1 MKLRYYGTFTLL
13 FMVVVGWYIY
23 NADPQKFPV
32 NVANHTLNLPIAL
45 WVVGVVL
52 LFFVFTL
59 LFMLNGSIAN
69 LWRRYQEKRDFEKLA
84 KQIIDQNTREHFILE
99 KYKNPRFAAL
109 SKILARFKLQA
120 DLNSQESGYEKLDQL
135 FSLYARVSQAEDV
148 EWHKYNLD
156 SSNPFYIQ
164 NLQNKIHSD
173 LKQAQQILKKE
184 GHSPALKRQALID
197 LIQRGSFKE
206 IPKALKGA
214 GELLDKSVLEV
225 LLRAFW
231 DKRVGMQLTEI
242 ADLCVQVG
250 CDKQE
255 YLQMAVDA
263 KTFLSPDDWYKFFEL
278 LAEKDEQAEKA
289 FLYVLLDLEM
299 IEQAKERLSTH
310 PQDEF
315 LIIKAYLE
323 LKKSDKNYPLNIF
336 FGLKPKV

>member
-1 MKLRYYGTFTLL
+1 MRLRYYGSFTLL
-13 FMVVVGWYIY
+13 FMIVVGWYVY
-23 NADPQKFPV
+23 NTDPQKLPV

-45 WVVGVVL
+45 WIVGVVL
-52 LFFVFTL
+52 LFFIFTL
-59 LFMLNGSIAN
+59 LFILSGSIAN
-69 LWRRYQEKRDFEKLA
+69 LWQRYKQKRDFEKLTE
-84 KQIIDQNTREHFILE
+84 QIVSQNTKEHFILE
-99 KYKNPRFAAL
+99 KYHNPHFATL
-109 SKILARFKLQA
+109 SKILARFKLEA
-120 DLNSQESGYEKLDQL
+120 DLNSQESGCEKVDQL

-148 EWHKYNLD
+148 KWRKYNLD
-156 SSNPFYIQ
+156 PSNPFYIQ
-164 NLQNKIHSD
+164 NLQNKIHHD

-184 GHSPALKRQALID
+184 GYSPALKRQALID

-214 GELLDKSVLEV
+214 SELLDKSVLEV

-231 DKRVGMQLTEI
+231 DKRVGMELAEI
-242 ADLCVQVG
+242 GNLCVQIG
-250 CDKQE
+250 CNKQE

-278 LAEKDEQAEKA
+278 LAAEDEQAEKA

-299 IEQAKERLSTH
+299 IEQARDRLSTH

-336 FGLKPKV
+336 FGLKSKI

>member
-1 MKLRYYGTFTLL
+1 MKLRYYGSFTLL
-13 FMVVVGWYIY
+13 FMIVVGWYVY
-23 NADPQKFPV
+23 NVDPQKLPV

-45 WVVGVVL
+45 WVVGVLL
-52 LFFVFTL
+52 LFFIFTL
-59 LFMLNGSIAN
+59 LFVLSGSVAN
-69 LWRRYQEKRDFEKLA
+69 LWQRYKQKRDFEKLIE
-84 KQIIDQNTREHFILE
+84 QIVSQNTKEHFILE
-99 KYKNPRFAAL
+99 KYHNPHFTTL
-109 SKILARFKLQA
+109 SKILARFKLEA
-120 DLNSQESGYEKLDQL
+120 DLNSQESGCEKVDQL

-148 EWHKYNLD
+148 EWRKYNLD
-156 SSNPFYIQ
+156 PSNPFYIQ
-164 NLQNKIHSD
+164 NLQNKIHHD

-184 GHSPALKRQALID
+184 GYSPALKRQALID

-214 GELLDKSVLEV
+214 DELLDKSVLAV

-231 DKRVGMQLTEI
+231 DKKVGMELVEI
-242 ADLCVQVG
+242 GNLCVQVG
-250 CDKQE
+250 CNKQE

-299 IEQAKERLSTH
+299 IEQAKERLSNH

-336 FGLKPKV
+336 FGIKPKV